1 MKIILI
7 LILSIQVFGCDEKKS
22 IPSCLDYNKNVKCSD
37 FLDVLNIENLTFQ
50 GCEKG
55 NFHSIKTVNAIYL
68 VKEKHILTVEKKLIN
83 LANMDKVSHLNDIQ
97 MTAKIERG
105 QFCIDENKISLY
117 VYLKINSL
125 SSPKDYKIVATI
137 FLEKF

>member
-1 MKIILI
+1 MKILLI
-7 LILSIQVFGCDEKKS
+7 LILSIHIFGCNEKKS
-22 IPSCLDYNKNVKCSD
+22 KPSCLDYNKNVKCSD

-68 VKEKHILTVEKKLIN
+68 VKEKHILAVEKKLID

-105 QFCIDENKISLY
+105 QFCIGENKISLY
-117 VYLKINSL
+117 VYLKSNSL
-125 SSPKDYKIVATI
+125 SSSKDYKIVATV
-137 FLEKF
+137 FLEEF